1 MNLLAMEKTKL
12 TIAEIEFLHD
22 VMCKLQRIKPRIFKE
37 YEEMHN
43 VNYYSIEDKFLRFYD
58 GV

>member
-1 MNLLAMEKTKL
+1 MEKTKL
-12 TIAEIEFLHD
+12 SIAELEFLHD
-22 VMCKLQRIKPRIFKE
+22 VMYKLQRIKPGILKE
-37 YEEMHN
+37 YEKMHN